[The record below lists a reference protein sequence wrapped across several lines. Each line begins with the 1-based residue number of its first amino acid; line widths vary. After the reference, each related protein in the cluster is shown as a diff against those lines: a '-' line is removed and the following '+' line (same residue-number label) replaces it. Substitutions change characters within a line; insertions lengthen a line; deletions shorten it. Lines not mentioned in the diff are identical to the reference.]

1 MSTPNNKTPV
11 LTLRKKLFD
20 DLSELSKIL
29 IDIDDPKEKVAY
41 KLAYDLVESYIKI
54 CENRNRY

>member
-1 MSTPNNKTPV
+1 MVTPNNKTPV

-41 KLAYDLVESYIKI
+41 KLAYDLIESYIEI
-54 CENRNRY
+54 CEKRNRY